1 MTDLHRSVTR
11 HSITQS
17 EKLSSV
23 KDWIIL
29 LSSMCPRWSLEKL
42 CCRLPWHNTRVY
54 VTEERN
60 ILSSWRT
67 TCFFVPYRCKM
78 LLIKSNIMTF
88 KIFEYWWLQ
97 GFKRYANICKIWIK
111 DEDKFVSLHFLL
123 HFKDTQ
129 EETLLH
135 TIKWVT
141 RDSHANKYN
150 VSMHV
155 YNLVQFSRKT
165 LIHSF
170 YSKTRLKCHLC
181 LTCN

>member
-17 EKLSSV
+17 EKQSSV

-42 CCRLPWHNTRVY
+42 CCRLPWHNTRVCNRRKKHFKY
-54 VTEERN
+54 LKNMFLFSVSMQN
-60 ILSSWRT
+60 
-67 TCFFVPYRCKM
+67 VK

-170 YSKTRLKCHLC
+170 YSKTRLKCHLGF
-181 LTCN
+181 TCN